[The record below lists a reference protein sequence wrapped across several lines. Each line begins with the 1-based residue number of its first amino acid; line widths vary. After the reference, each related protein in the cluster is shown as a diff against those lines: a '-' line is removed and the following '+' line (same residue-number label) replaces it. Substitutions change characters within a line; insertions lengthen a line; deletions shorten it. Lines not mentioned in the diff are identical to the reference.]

1 MAKNTLAKKITK
13 IIALILAGL
22 ILTTILGALLFV
34 NHLRNSNDYVNFDRN
49 KLNEVCAAVTLLDN
63 KGHEIK
69 ESLPSQKGKQIPL
82 SALHEYTYMAFVAV
96 EDKRFF
102 SHSGLDYKRILG
114 ALVHN
119 IAGGGFKEGASTISQ
134 QLIKNTHLDSS
145 KNLNRKVN
153 EMLLAIELENA
164 YSKREILEMYLNTI
178 YFGRSAYGIETAA
191 NVYFDKSAADLTI
204 AESALLAG
212 MIKAPN
218 TYAPDKNAV
227 KCKQRRDTVLKLM
240 ADQQIIDQTQYSN
253 AVSEEIY
260 FAPYHA
266 RKEQTYT
273 EKVIE
278 EACRLLNMT
287 RKQLLNSG
295 FIIETYCDQDILS
308 ALYTSAKQDETL
320 NSDGTLAELSCIVCQ
335 PDGGVAACYFR
346 GDSAD
351 TRKQIGSTAKPIAV
365 YTPALCEKLITQ
377 ASPVLDEPTNFGGYK
392 PANASGYNGWTTVKN
407 AVVKSLNVPAVKTL
421 NTLGLQN
428 AQKYLQKLG
437 FNGEQNLSLALGNVK
452 GGMTAHELAACY
464 NTLQNCGEKTE
475 LAYIKHIYSEKG
487 EIYLRKPQYTQVYD
501 AKSSYLMTD
510 MLCEAAKSGTARRL
524 GAANVP
530 VAAKTGTVGNAHGNS
545 EAIVAGYTT
554 QHTFVFWYSGNL
566 PNTVSGATNPCIL
579 AADVLSRIYKDKTP
593 NPFTPPIGT
602 TQLTIDIGSL
612 YNDQLVKIADNGETF
627 WFDSANVPNTYLVSG
642 DPR

>member
-1 MAKNTLAKKITK
+1 MAKKITK

-22 ILTTILGALLFV
+22 ILASILGALLFV
-34 NHLRNSNDYVNFDRN
+34 SHLRASGDYVNFDKS

-63 KGHEIK
+63 KGQEIK

-114 ALVHN
+114 ALAHN
-119 IAGGGFKEGASTISQ
+119 IVDGGFKEGASTISQ

-153 EMLLAIELENA
+153 EMLLAVELENA
-164 YSKREILEMYLNTI
+164 YTKREILEMYLNTI

-218 TYAPDKNAV
+218 TYAPDKDAA

-240 ADQQIIDQTQYSN
+240 EEQKIIDQTQYNKS
-253 AVSEEIY
+253 VEEEIY

-295 FIIETYCDQDILS
+295 FIIETYCDQNIL
-308 ALYTSAKQDETL
+308 ETL
-320 NSDGTLAELSCIVCQ
+320 YKTAKADATLNNDGTLADLSCIVCA

-392 PANASGYNGWTTVKN
+392 PANASGYNGWTTVKT

-421 NTLGLQN
+421 NTLGLAN
-428 AQKYLQKLG
+428 AQKYLEKLG
-437 FNGEQNLSLALGNVK
+437 FDGEQNLSLALGNVN
-452 GGMTAHELAACY
+452 GGMTAHQLAACY
-464 NTLQNCGEKTE
+464 NTLQNGGEKTD

-487 EIYLRKPQYTQVYD
+487 EIYTRVPHTTQVYD
-501 AKSSYLMTD
+501 AKSAYLMTD

-524 GAANVP
+524 ASANVP
-530 VAAKTGTVGNAHGNS
+530 IAAKTGTVGNSNGNS

-566 PNTVSGATNPCIL
+566 PNNVNGATAPCIL
-579 AADVLSRIYKDKTP
+579 AADVLSDVYKGNKP
-593 NPFTPPIGT
+593 QPFAPPVGT
-602 TQLTIDIGSL
+602 AKLTIDVGSL

-627 WFDSANVPNTYLVSG
+627 WFDSANMPDTHLVSV